1 MWKFGKKAT
10 KVALLF
16 ACFYVLPATD
26 TTAHAPV
33 VNDKGLEYLVE
44 APFEIED
51 PEHSK
56 AIFSEL
62 RGSAQFFRIVSD
74 RPFRIYVGITQA
86 KLNSCEMQQSFSFE
100 VLDNNMRRIDGRD
113 GAELE
118 WWPWYEEFGKTWYW
132 VGPEIGKDFKGDQV
146 YEAGT
151 YWIRVFNSD
160 NRGKYVLAVGDIEH
174 FGIGTVAG
182 MVLNRTM
189 KKIRSGWWDES
200 QCDQQ

>member
-1 MWKFGKKAT
+1 MRFGWKNTTKK
-10 KVALLF
+10 ALLF
-16 ACFYVLPATD
+16 ACLFASLTAEAL
-26 TTAHAPV
+26 AHAPV
-33 VNDKGLEYLVE
+33 VNDSGLEYSEE

-62 RGSAQFFRIVSD
+62 LGSAQYFRIVSD
-74 RPFRIYVGITQA
+74 RSFRFYVGITQA
-86 KLNSCEMQQSFSFE
+86 KLNSCDMQRSFSFE
-100 VLDNNMRRIDGRD
+100 VLDINRQRIDGRD
-113 GAELE
+113 GTDFE

-151 YWIRVFNSD
+151 YWIKVFNSD
-160 NRGKYVLAVGDIEH
+160 NRGKYVLSVGDIER
-174 FGIGTVAG
+174 FGVGTILG

-189 KKIRSGWWDES
+189 KKIRTGWWDES
-200 QCDQQ
+200 QCEQQ